1 MRMNLTIANN
11 AEPDK
16 MPRNAA
22 SHLVLQ
28 CLLIS
33 IYFGVYVPLRQR
45 KLIVIIN
52 VDLTSVLDYYPI
64 VIKDALCGKKN

>member
-1 MRMNLTIANN
+1 MRMILRVANN
-11 AEPDK
+11 EEPDK

-52 VDLTSVLDYYPI
+52 VDVTSVLDFYSI
-64 VIKDALCGKKN
+64 VLQSALCGQKN